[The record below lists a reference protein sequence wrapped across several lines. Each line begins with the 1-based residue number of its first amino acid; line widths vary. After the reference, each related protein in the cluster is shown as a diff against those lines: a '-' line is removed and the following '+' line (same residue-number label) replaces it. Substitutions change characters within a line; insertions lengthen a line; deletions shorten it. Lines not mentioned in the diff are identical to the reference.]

1 MSLGHFVMQYHSP
14 LGLKL
19 VPSSVAS
26 TLADLT
32 SGCKAVPYPAIVT
45 GGC

>member
-19 VPSSVAS
+19 VPYCVAS
-26 TLADLT
+26 IFADLT
-32 SGCKAVPYPAIVT
+32 SGRKAVP
-45 GGC
+45 